1 MISQMHTF
9 FVVSLVVICSVLKFN
24 NFDVP
29 KKKILLLLI
38 NNSVQG
44 GLSIPSSFALAY
56 NKLKILTFSIF
67 RLCRTESNNNSSM
80 ASKGIPTVS
89 RDLKP
94 GRKVQGSVT
103 MAGRSHHQVY
113 FTTVI

>member
-1 MISQMHTF
+1 VISQMHTF

-29 KKKILLLLI
+29 VLLVI

>member
-29 KKKILLLLI
+29 VLLVI

>member
-1 MISQMHTF
+1 VISQMHTF

-29 KKKILLLLI
+29 VLLLI

>member
-29 KKKILLLLI
+29 VLLLI

>member
-1 MISQMHTF
+1 MKVVISQMHTF

-29 KKKILLLLI
+29 VLLVI